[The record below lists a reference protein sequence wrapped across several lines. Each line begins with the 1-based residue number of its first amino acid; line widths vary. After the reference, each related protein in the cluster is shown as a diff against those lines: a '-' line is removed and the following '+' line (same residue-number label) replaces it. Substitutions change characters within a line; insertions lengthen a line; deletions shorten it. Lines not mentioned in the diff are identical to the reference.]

1 MDKIIKYGG
10 HCYDSCGWQEC
21 SFRTKDSDGKSMCG
35 LFKVK
40 TKESKS
46 LNICDRVYGLDYEG
60 DFK

>member
-10 HCYDSCGWQEC
+10 YFYFLFRLQDC

-35 LFKVK
+35 LFKVR

-46 LNICDRVYGLDYEG
+46 LIICDKVYGLDYEG
-60 DFK
+60 DV